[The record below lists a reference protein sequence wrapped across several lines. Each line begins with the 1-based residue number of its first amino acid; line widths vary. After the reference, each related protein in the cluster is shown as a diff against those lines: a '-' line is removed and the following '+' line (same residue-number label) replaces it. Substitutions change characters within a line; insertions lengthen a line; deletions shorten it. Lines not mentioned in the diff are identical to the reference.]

1 MSQTRETNNQQTP
14 SEQNNNTQDFTK
26 YMLKR
31 LVAWILTN
39 SYGRHNTKY
48 YADEVARL
56 CKFVNVILNEGL
68 HVIFVLYRLCR
79 QNEEETL
86 DQRVLRYIMWCYA
99 DFFDK
104 ESEFYDWKFEYS
116 EEFDEA
122 FAAKNFTKRPLF
134 FAENKETNEL
144 VHYGI

>member
-1 MSQTRETNNQQTP
+1 MTQTNETYNNELNP
-14 SEQNNNTQDFTK
+14 AEE
-26 YMLKR
+26 MLKR

-48 YADEVARL
+48 YAAEVECLCRL
-56 CKFVNVILNEGL
+56 VNVILNEGL
-68 HVIFVLYRLCR
+68 HVIMVLYRLGM
-79 QNEEETL
+79 QNEGEEIFE
-86 DQRVLRYIMWCYA
+86 QRVLGYVMTCYK

-104 ESEFYDWKFEYS
+104 DSEFYDWEFDYS
-116 EEFDEA
+116 EEFDRA

-134 FAENKETNEL
+134 FAENIETNEL